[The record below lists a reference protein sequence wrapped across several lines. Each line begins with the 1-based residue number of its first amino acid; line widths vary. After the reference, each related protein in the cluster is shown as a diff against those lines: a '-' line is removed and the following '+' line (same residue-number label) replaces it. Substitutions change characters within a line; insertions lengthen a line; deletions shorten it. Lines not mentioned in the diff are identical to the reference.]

1 MAVNFLYKNFAN
13 QISSSVRCILYALGV
28 CMTPNMMAHADK
40 LLSAMLLTLPSRNL
54 LKEIIIGE
62 KTASLE
68 RLAKKKLDAH
78 AWYWWQCKNASIISF
93 HSRVNGPEPCKSKSV
108 KAGIDVLHAAKAMGK
123 HVCKITA
130 ENVTTIEKFLTLLC
144 DAKSKRHDFSEV
156 WFIF

>member
-78 AWYWWQCKNASIISF
+78 A
-93 HSRVNGPEPCKSKSV
+93 
-108 KAGIDVLHAAKAMGK
+108 
-123 HVCKITA
+123 
-130 ENVTTIEKFLTLLC
+130 
-144 DAKSKRHDFSEV
+144 
-156 WFIF
+156 